1 MFIKHLSQKKGK
13 FGIFE
18 TAVTQGSRS
27 YPKRCFASKDPKQA
41 RRPRAKKNG
50 RDMWLWRSRWFRI
63 VIWVIW
69 MIQWHIHTN
78 IQLSEFE
85 LSVSWSSWHKKCF
98 QRMFRS
104 KCFKQMQSWLKLD
117 DFVYSAWKAWNIY
130 WVSQNWS
137 IGALISHYELITS
150 KESCPRLWKDLGQP
164 WVEVRTYWDQWVWI
178 FVLFGA
184 LSSPE
189 GHRNDG
195 GGLDLCLPDLRQCL
209 RQWHLLDW
217 HETVLLESS
226 VLQACN
232 KTVIDLFSNVFWGV
246 MNWRMYFWCHQLR
259 LSIIYLPAP
268 LLAAYCLVYPWLH
281 WEVLLVNWSS
291 IEGFKSKPGRLI
303 WIYHCHPR
311 GGWPR
316 PFSNIP
322 PRGFLK
328 IRTSM

>member
-1 MFIKHLSQKKGK
+1 
-13 FGIFE
+13 
-18 TAVTQGSRS
+18 
-27 YPKRCFASKDPKQA
+27 
-41 RRPRAKKNG
+41 
-50 RDMWLWRSRWFRI
+50 MWLWRSRWFRI

-195 GGLDLCLPDLRQCL
+195 GGLDLCLPDLRQ
-209 RQWHLLDW
+209 WHLLDW

-232 KTVIDLFSNVFWGV
+232 KTVIDLFSNVFGV
-246 MNWRMYFWCHQLR
+246 SWTGGCIFDVTSSGW
-259 LSIIYLPAP
+259 
-268 LLAAYCLVYPWLH
+268 V
-281 WEVLLVNWSS
+281 SS
-291 IEGFKSKPGRLI
+291 IYQRLCWQLIVLCTLGCIERFYWSIGRPSRVSRVNL
-303 WIYHCHPR
+303 
-311 GGWPR
+311 GGWYEYTIVIPEEVGHDHSQISLQEASSR
-316 PFSNIP
+316 SELVCSYAVLCPSNVGQARI
-322 PRGFLK
+322 
-328 IRTSM
+328 SMQR

>member
-41 RRPRAKKNG
+41 RRPRAKKTG

-164 WVEVRTYWDQWVWI
+164 E
-178 FVLFGA
+178 
-184 LSSPE
+184 
-189 GHRNDG
+189 
-195 GGLDLCLPDLRQCL
+195 
-209 RQWHLLDW
+209 
-217 HETVLLESS
+217 
-226 VLQACN
+226 
-232 KTVIDLFSNVFWGV
+232 
-246 MNWRMYFWCHQLR
+246 LR
-259 LSIIYLPAP
+259 LGPTGTNGYGFL
-268 LLAAYCLVYPWLH
+268 YCLGPSVH
-281 WEVLLVNWSS
+281 QRATGMT
-291 IEGFKSKPGRLI
+291 EGG
-303 WIYHCHPR
+303 WIYVFQICGNVCGSCMPLVGLTWNGTVR
-311 GGWPR
+311 
-316 PFSNIP
+316 I
-322 PRGFLK
+322 K
-328 IRTSM
+328 CIASM